1 MKYQSF
7 IFEAWMLINKVLR
20 FIGSIIGVVIGVV
33 IGPVIFAVKDWAV
46 RKGFLII
53 DYDDEAENE

>member
-20 FIGSIIGVVIGVV
+20 FIGSIIGVVIG
-33 IGPVIFAVKDWAV
+33 PVIFAVKDWAV
-46 RKGFLII
+46 RKGLLII
-53 DYDDEAENE
+53 DYDDELKTNR